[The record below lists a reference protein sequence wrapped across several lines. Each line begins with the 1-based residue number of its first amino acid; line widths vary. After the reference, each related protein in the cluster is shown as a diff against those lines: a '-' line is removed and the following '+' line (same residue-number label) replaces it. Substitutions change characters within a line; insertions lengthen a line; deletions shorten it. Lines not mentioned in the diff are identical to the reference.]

1 MNVSP
6 LHLVR
11 SQKCLESDE
20 ATFGPLVHSSCLGGY
35 DFTLLFEES
44 VLTTVPAIIA
54 CLLLVVRMCNLQG
67 RPSKV
72 KRSWL
77 YVAKMATI
85 LLYAVLHFII
95 LAAMVIGSASKTPMS
110 IASTAVIAVTFL
122 FFLYASHLEHSRSL
136 HPSTILSLYLGLS
149 LVFDVIR
156 VRTLWLSFSSPIIAS
171 VLSAS
176 VGLKAVMLVLEGT
189 CKQPFLKKQYQDN
202 TPEAV
207 SGIYSRS
214 LFLWV
219 NPFLWKGYR
228 GVLSVDTLNV
238 LDDDLVSASD
248 PKALIESW
256 NKNGKQFQP
265 VLNYPDRSPGSG
277 RICRQV
283 SASRAIDRFFLALQ
297 MEHSSGGDTSPCLHR
312 LFLRAA
318 FFGSARVGLLIRGRR
333 PEFAHRGLLSDRCLR
348 HCIHRSCSACTRST

>member
-1 MNVSP
+1 MIESR
-6 LHLVR
+6 LLVVK

-44 VLTTVPAIIA
+44 VLTIIPAMIA
-54 CLLLVVRMCNLQG
+54 CLLLGIRMCNLQG
-67 RPSKV
+67 RSSKV
-72 KRSWL
+72 KSSWL
-77 YVAKMATI
+77 YVAKLTTI

-95 LAAMVIGSASKTPMS
+95 LAAMVIGSASKTPVS
-110 IASTAVIAVTFL
+110 IAGTAVIAVTFL

-136 HPSTILSLYLGLS
+136 RPSTMLSLYLGLS
-149 LVFDVIR
+149 LVFDVLR
-156 VRTLWLSFSSPIIAS
+156 VRTLWLSSSSPIIAS
-171 VLSAS
+171 LLSAS

-189 CKQPFLKKQYQDN
+189 CKRPFLKKQYQDT

-248 PKALIESW
+248 PKALIENW
-256 NKNGKQFQP
+256 NKKGKQFQP
-265 VLNYPDRSPGSG
+265 ALAYPDRSPGG
-277 RICRQV
+277 
-283 SASRAIDRFFLALQ
+283 
-297 MEHSSGGDTSPCLHR
+297 
-312 LFLRAA
+312 
-318 FFGSARVGLLIRGRR
+318 
-333 PEFAHRGLLSDRCLR
+333 
-348 HCIHRSCSACTRST
+348 

>member
-1 MNVSP
+1 MIKSR
-6 LHLVR
+6 LHVIR

-20 ATFGPLVHSSCLGGY
+20 ATFGPLVHSSCLEGY

-44 VLTTVPAIIA
+44 VLTIIPALIA
-54 CLLLVVRMCNLQG
+54 CLLLGIRMYNLQG
-67 RPSKV
+67 RSSKL

-77 YVAKMATI
+77 YVAKLTTI

-95 LAAMVIGSASKTPMS
+95 LAAMVVGSASKTPMS
-110 IASTAVIAVTFL
+110 IAGTAVIAVTFL

-136 HPSTILSLYLGLS
+136 RPSTILSLYLGIS

-156 VRTLWLSFSSPIIAS
+156 GRTLWLSSSSRIIAS
-171 VLSAS
+171 LVSAS
-176 VGLKAVMLVLEGT
+176 AGLKVVMLVLEGT
-189 CKQPFLKKQYQDN
+189 SKRPFLKKQYQDT

-207 SGIYSRS
+207 SSIYSRS

-256 NKNGKQFQP
+256 NKKGKQFKP
-265 VLNYPDRSPGSG
+265 ALAYPDRSPCG
-277 RICRQV
+277 
-283 SASRAIDRFFLALQ
+283 
-297 MEHSSGGDTSPCLHR
+297 
-312 LFLRAA
+312 
-318 FFGSARVGLLIRGRR
+318 
-333 PEFAHRGLLSDRCLR
+333 
-348 HCIHRSCSACTRST
+348 